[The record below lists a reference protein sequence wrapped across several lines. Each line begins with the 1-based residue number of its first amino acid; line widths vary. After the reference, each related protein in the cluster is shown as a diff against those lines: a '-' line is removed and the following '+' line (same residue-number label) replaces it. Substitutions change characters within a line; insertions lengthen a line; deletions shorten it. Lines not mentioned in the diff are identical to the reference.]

1 MRRAS
6 QRSVSDHTVIAWKI
20 SSCWTL
26 FTFQAML
33 SLFRLRHQRYWQHV
47 RATKITQSF
56 CGRRERCASW
66 RSVWGVIAMSVLVKD
81 VLVATQ
87 RRASCSGS
95 RVNIARHGPATKR
108 RLPQQRT
115 LLTSN
120 LRTCRLADGF
130 TASPR
135 LGMIQ
140 NPTPFGA
147 TTRSWEKHFRLYV
160 RRETNGLQRTR
171 NISSVLQTTVFST

>member
-1 MRRAS
+1 MVAPRQPAIGKRPHGD
-6 QRSVSDHTVIAWKI
+6 RVEDLVF
-20 SSCWTL
+20 WTL

-47 RATKITQSF
+47 RAGKITQSF

-95 RVNIARHGPATKR
+95 RVNIAHHGPATKR
-108 RLPQQRT
+108 RLPRQRT

-120 LRTCRLADGF
+120 LRTCRP
-130 TASPR
+130 PR
-135 LGMIQ
+135 VPTTNTGRTHTRYNHVELNAGNILRMMWKHIQ
-140 NPTPFGA
+140 THARYCFKLRACN
-147 TTRSWEKHFRLYV
+147 S
-160 RRETNGLQRTR
+160 RTC
-171 NISSVLQTTVFST
+171 